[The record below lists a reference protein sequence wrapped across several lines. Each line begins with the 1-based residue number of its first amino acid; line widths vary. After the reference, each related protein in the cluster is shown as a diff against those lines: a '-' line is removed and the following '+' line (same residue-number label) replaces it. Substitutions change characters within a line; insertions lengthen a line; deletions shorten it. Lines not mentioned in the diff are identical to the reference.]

1 MQIYA
6 ARQRKYST
14 STTRLPSGRAWV
26 RIAVLAMACV
36 GLVATPAFAED
47 YILGPQDTL
56 KVRVF
61 EWRPTSGTA
70 FEWVPLTGEFTISA
84 AGNLSL
90 PIVGTVPAAG
100 KTLEQVADSIGERLQ
115 AQVGLQKRPNASV
128 EVAEYRPFFV
138 TGAVANPGKFNYSPG
153 LTVVQALSMAGG
165 LGPANG
171 NLIDLQRDVLSD
183 RGDVRTLEAERLGL
197 LARQARTDAVVKDSA
212 AVVFPA
218 DLTTRSDQ
226 PASARMMAEEK
237 SLFEARKESMAN
249 EMDALSQAKVLTTN
263 QIESL
268 KAKAASLAKQ
278 IELANKD
285 VGSVN
290 KLVAQGLT
298 LSARELGAN
307 QNLAQLESQ
316 NLDVSLA
323 LLKAQQD
330 LARMDQDMANVRNRY
345 RVDALTESGEVRD
358 KLAANAE
365 KIQTTRSQ
373 ISNLEANAPAAAA
386 TIDENGGLS
395 FMTIIDRAQDGVM
408 RTIAV
413 GDNDL
418 VKPGDVVRVERSEK
432 ARALTTSN

>member
-1 MQIYA
+1 MPISA
-6 ARQRKYST
+6 ARRRKYSRGA
-14 STTRLPSGRAWV
+14 TRMPSGRAWARLV
-26 RIAVLAMACV
+26 VLAMACA
-36 GLVATPAFAED
+36 GLAVAPAFAED

-90 PIVGTVPAAG
+90 PIIGTVPAAG

-197 LARQARTDAVVKDSA
+197 LARQARTDAVVKDSS

-226 PASARMMAEEK
+226 PAAARMMAEEK

-249 EMDALSQAKVLTTN
+249 EIDALNQAKVLTTN

-373 ISNLEANAPAAAA
+373 ISNLEANAPAAAM

-395 FMTIIDRAQDGVM
+395 FTTIIDRAQDGVM

-413 GDNDL
+413 SDNDL

-432 ARALTTSN
+432 ARAQTTSN

>member
-1 MQIYA
+1 
-6 ARQRKYST
+6 
-14 STTRLPSGRAWV
+14 
-26 RIAVLAMACV
+26 MACV

>member
-1 MQIYA
+1 MPISSPTRYQ
-6 ARQRKYST
+6 YST
-14 STTRLPSGRAWV
+14 SAERTSVKPIRARLTA
-26 RIAVLAMACV
+26 LAMACI
-36 GLVATPAFAED
+36 GLAAVPAFAED

-90 PIVGTVPAAG
+90 PIIGTVPAAG

-212 AVVFPA
+212 VVVFPA

-226 PASARMMAEEK
+226 PAVARMMAEEK
-237 SLFEARKESMAN
+237 SLFDARKESMAN
-249 EMDALSQAKVLTTN
+249 EIDALNQAKVLTTN

-307 QNLAQLESQ
+307 QNLSQLESQ

-323 LLKAQQD
+323 MLKAQQD

-365 KIQTTRSQ
+365 KIQTTHSQ

-395 FMTIIDRAQDGVM
+395 FATTIDRAQDGMM

-413 GDNDL
+413 GDNDP
-418 VKPGDVVRVERSEK
+418 VKPGDVLRVERSEK
-432 ARALTTSN
+432 ARAQTTSN

>member
-1 MQIYA
+1 MPYGPA
-6 ARQRKYST
+6 WAR
-14 STTRLPSGRAWV
+14 L
-26 RIAVLAMACV
+26 AVLAMACA
-36 GLVATPAFAED
+36 GLAAAPAFAED

-90 PIVGTVPAAG
+90 PIIGTVPAAG

-197 LARQARTDAVVKDSA
+197 LARQARTDAVVKDSS

-218 DLTTRSDQ
+218 DLTTRSEQ
-226 PASARMMAEEK
+226 PAAARMMAEEK

-249 EMDALSQAKVLTTN
+249 EIDALNQAKVLTTN

-395 FMTIIDRAQDGVM
+395 FTTIIDRAQDGVM

-413 GDNDL
+413 SDNDL

-432 ARALTTSN
+432 ARAQTTSN